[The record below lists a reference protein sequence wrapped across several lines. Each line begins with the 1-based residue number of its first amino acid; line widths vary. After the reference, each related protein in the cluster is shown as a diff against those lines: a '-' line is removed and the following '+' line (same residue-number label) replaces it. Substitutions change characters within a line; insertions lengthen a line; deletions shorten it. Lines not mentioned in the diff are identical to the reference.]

1 MRLSVGYKT
10 SSFLKVYM
18 DLFDYRIKEV
28 SMQNALSD
36 YVTPVG
42 YRSSYKGVPF
52 GRYAEVLPFIDFT
65 KYYVMFRGPRPCRS
79 QASTRKRDAKAFDVY
94 MRSARDTYEL
104 RTEREA
110 FQRGVEWANNRS
122 H

>member
-18 DLFDYRIKEV
+18 DLFDYRLKEV

-42 YRSSYKGVPF
+42 FRSSYKGVPF
-52 GRYAEVLPFIDFT
+52 GRYAEVLPYIDFT
-65 KYYVMFRGPRPCRS
+65 KYYVMFRGPRNRGAS
-79 QASTRKRDAKAFDVY
+79 STRKRDAKAFDVY